1 MNICEQTNISMD
13 AREDK
18 KMMVILEMALK
29 EKLHHWIPFTRDVT
43 WTKQI

>member
-13 AREDK
+13 ACEDK

-29 EKLHHWIPFTRDVT
+29 EKLHH
-43 WTKQI
+43 